1 MQEKKKVRIVQKK
14 KIKHTVELMKN
25 KSLKMR
31 GNKHLKGTVKD
42 FRGVDKNISMIFEF

>member
-1 MQEKKKVRIVQKK
+1 
-14 KIKHTVELMKN
+14 MKN

-42 FRGVDKNISMIFEF
+42 FRGVYKNISMIFEFWFEFTS